1 VLRDEMS
8 RDFER
13 TAHLQAL
20 KALEDYDRSTS
31 IRSVLR
37 KMDRD
42 SWISTEAQPVM
53 HSLTLGVVRFLN
65 TIDFILLKVVGSR
78 RLSEMSSHERSSL
91 RLAVYETRWLQ
102 TPIEIIT
109 EDYLGSM
116 PHLVP
121 FVSSAVSLDLQKST
135 RNLKPVE
142 RLSIS
147 LAHPSFV
154 VRTLLD
160 NLPRAEAISLM
171 EHNNAAHDYY
181 VRPNALKSGN
191 EDVISSLSHY
201 GAELESDPDVQ
212 RLYRVNR
219 GIKSIVGSK
228 EFKDGEVLIQD
239 KASVLTVIT
248 LNPLPG
254 ETVWDACASP
264 GMKTQLICELMKQKG
279 HVVATDI
286 YSNRARMGRER
297 CELLGCEEVEWVQAD
312 ACKSPVSGADKI
324 LVDAPC
330 TSTGVLRSHPSF
342 KWRLNKAR
350 LLAIM
355 SVQNKI
361 LDGVLTAYTDKPG
374 TEIVYATC
382 SLLPHEGES
391 QIDSA
396 MLRHKFDLLQGPVPN
411 SPGYPN
417 FKCSQKVCRLFPHRH
432 ATSGFFIAH
441 LRITR

>member
-1 VLRDEMS
+1 MPREL
-8 RDFER
+8 ER
-13 TAHLQAL
+13 TARLETL
-20 KALEDYDRSTS
+20 KALEAYDQSTS
-31 IRSVLR
+31 VRSVLR
-37 KMDRD
+37 ILDRD
-42 SWISTEAQPVM
+42 SWIPADAQSMM

-65 TIDFILLKVVGSR
+65 TIDFILLKAAGSK
-78 RLSEMSSHERSSL
+78 RLSELSTHERSSL
-91 RLAVYETRWLQ
+91 RLAVYESRWLH
-102 TPIEIIT
+102 TPPKVIN

-116 PHLVP
+116 PHLLP
-121 FVSSAVSLDLQKST
+121 ILSSALSLDLEKST
-135 RNLKPVE
+135 RNLKQIE

-181 VRPNALKSGN
+181 VRANALKGDS
-191 EDVISSLSHY
+191 EDVISHLAES
-201 GAELESDPDVQ
+201 GAELEPDRDVPW
-212 RLYRVNR
+212 LYRVNR
-219 GIKSIVGSK
+219 GIELIVGSR
-228 EFKDGEVLIQD
+228 EFKDGRVLIQD
-239 KASVLTVIT
+239 KASVLTVMT

-264 GMKTQLICELMKQKG
+264 GMKTQLICELMNG
-279 HVVATDI
+279 NGRVAATDI
-286 YSNRARMGRER
+286 YSNRVRMGRDR
-297 CELLGCEEVEWVQAD
+297 TELLGCEGVEWLQAD
-312 ACKSPVSGADKI
+312 ASRPPVVGADKI

-355 SVQNKI
+355 SIQNKI
-361 LDGVLTAYTDKPG
+361 LDGVLAAYADKPG

-396 MLRHKFDLLQGPVPN
+396 MTRHRFELLPGPVPN

-417 FKCSQKVCRLFPHRH
+417 FKCSPKVCRLFPHRQ

-441 LRITR
+441 LQITR

>member
-1 VLRDEMS
+1 METLR
-8 RDFER
+8 
-13 TAHLQAL
+13 
-20 KALEDYDRSTS
+20 ALEAYDRSTS
-31 IRSVLR
+31 VRSVLR
-37 KMDRD
+37 KHDQD
-42 SWISTEAQPVM
+42 SWISTDAQPIM
-53 HSLTLGVVRFLN
+53 HSLTLGVVRFFN
-65 TIDFILLKVVGSR
+65 TIDFILLKVAGSK
-78 RLSEMSSHERSSL
+78 RLSELSARERSSL

-102 TPIEIIT
+102 TPLEVISK
-109 EDYLGSM
+109 DYLGQM
-116 PHLVP
+116 PHLLP
-121 FVSSAVSLDLQKST
+121 LVSSALSLDLQRST
-135 RNLKPVE
+135 RNLKPIE

-147 LAHPSFV
+147 LAHPSFL

-181 VRPNALKSGN
+181 VRANTIKSGD
-191 EDVISSLSHY
+191 EDVISCLADS
-201 GAELESDPDVQ
+201 GAQLEPDPDVQ
-212 RLYRVNR
+212 WLYRVNR
-219 GIKSIVGSK
+219 GIESIVRSD
-228 EFKDGEVLIQD
+228 EFRDGRVLIQD
-239 KASVLTVIT
+239 KASILTVIT
-248 LNPLPG
+248 LNPRPG

-264 GMKTQLICELMKQKG
+264 GMKTQLICELMTG
-279 HVVATDI
+279 RGRIVATDI
-286 YSNRARMGRER
+286 YSNRVRMGHER
-297 CELLGCEEVEWVQAD
+297 SGLLGCEEVEWVQAD
-312 ACKSPVSGADKI
+312 ASRSPVVGANKI

-361 LDGVLTAYTDKPG
+361 LDGVLTAYADKPG

-396 MLRHKFDLLQGPVPN
+396 MLKHKFELLQSPVPN

-417 FKCSQKVCRLFPHRH
+417 FKCSQKVCRLFPHKH

-441 LRITR
+441 LRIIQ